1 MPTTSTMI
9 GDLGEGQT
17 RSPNRTRRPTL
28 AFRSTRE
35 DATELRCLVASQ
47 PPSCWTGSVVRAA
60 IRIFFKPAV
69 IVLIDLLILVPILLS
84 IVSIV
89 ADLLGGKLDLPMDIQ
104 EEIGVVL
111 IGWGV
116 AMEER
121 VSVRQIFRL
130 IGGTDEPF
138 QAGIDVLCHSSG
150 VGLLIFGL
158 FSEIAVAAIRLPSH
172 IVPTGGIEAP
182 VLLVGLAFIAL
193 SAYIL
198 GQHIIRLLIAVVW
211 GRVPQPH
218 EERVED

>member
-1 MPTTSTMI
+1 MSLKEFVADPEVKS
-9 GDLGEGQT
+9 GDVVWWLACRAWLKSGTLVNFSSQPAPQPVLPVNLRARLGEGQT

-28 AFRSTRE
+28 TFHSARE

-69 IVLIDLLILVPILLS
+69 ILLIDLLILVPILLS

-121 VSVRQIFRL
+121 VWVRQIFRL
-130 IGGTDEPF
+130 HGHESETLLADIPECGFT
-138 QAGIDVLCHSSG
+138 
-150 VGLLIFGL
+150 VG
-158 FSEIAVAAIRLPSH
+158 
-172 IVPTGGIEAP
+172 
-182 VLLVGLAFIAL
+182 
-193 SAYIL
+193 
-198 GQHIIRLLIAVVW
+198 
-211 GRVPQPH
+211 
-218 EERVED
+218 

>member
-1 MPTTSTMI
+1 M
-9 GDLGEGQT
+9 
-17 RSPNRTRRPTL
+17 
-28 AFRSTRE
+28 
-35 DATELRCLVASQ
+35 
-47 PPSCWTGSVVRAA
+47 VRAA

-69 IVLIDLLILVPILLS
+69 VALIDLLILVPILLA

-89 ADLLGGKLDLPMDIQ
+89 ADLLGGKVNVPIDIA

-121 VSVRQIFRL
+121 ASVRQIFRL
-130 IGGTDEPF
+130 TGGTDEPF

-158 FSEIAVAAIRLPSH
+158 FSEIAVAAIRLPQH
-172 IVPTGGIEAP
+172 IAPTDGIEAP

-198 GQHIIRLLIAVVW
+198 GQHIVRLLIAVVW
-211 GRVPQPH
+211 GRVPQLH
-218 EERVED
+218 QERVGG